1 MVSGATSLRL
11 RPPPERTPAVLYSLD
26 GVAPQIGE
34 GAWVAPSADLMGKVE
49 LGANA
54 SVWFNCVMR
63 GDTDRLVVGEGSNVQ
78 DASVL
83 HTDAGI
89 ELRIGKDCTIGHQV
103 MLHGCTIGDNTL
115 IGIGSVIL
123 NRAVIGANSLV
134 AAGSHMLVNLS
145 RGVLREANR
154 TFAGLTVVHLTAE
167 PETLANRLSG
177 RGREDVETIRQRLQR
192 SEKALPEGIDR
203 IDISNDGSLAATV
216 DAALAAL
223 YPARV

>member
-1 MVSGATSLRL
+1 M
-11 RPPPERTPAVLYSLD
+11 LYSLD

-49 LGANA
+49 IGANA

-63 GDTDRLVVGEGSNVQ
+63 GDIDRLVVGEGSNVQ

-134 AAGSHMLVNLS
+134 AAGSLVTEGKVFPDGVMLMGSPAKVVRPLS
-145 RGVLREANR
+145 AAEIQMISASAAHYRQNAKRFSQVLK
-154 TFAGLTVVHLTAE
+154 
-167 PETLANRLSG
+167 PLA
-177 RGREDVETIRQRLQR
+177 
-192 SEKALPEGIDR
+192 
-203 IDISNDGSLAATV
+203 
-216 DAALAAL
+216 
-223 YPARV
+223 

>member
-11 RPPPERTPAVLYSLD
+11 QPPPERTPAVLFSLD

-49 LGANA
+49 IGANA

-115 IGIGSVIL
+115 IGMG
-123 NRAVIGANSLV
+123 AVVMSGARVGANCIIGAHALI
-134 AAGSHMLVNLS
+134 
-145 RGVLREANR
+145 
-154 TFAGLTVVHLTAE
+154 
-167 PETLANRLSG
+167 PENK
-177 RGREDVETIRQRLQR
+177 VI
-192 SEKALPEGIDR
+192 P
-203 IDISNDGSLAATV
+203 DGSLVVGVPGKIVRQMTDEDIANNAAATERYV
-216 DAALAAL
+216 RRWRDYVGAGFAEL
-223 YPARV
+223 

>member
-49 LGANA
+49 IGANA

-134 AAGSHMLVNLS
+134 AAGSLVTEGKVFPDGVMLMGSPAKVARPLS
-145 RGVLREANR
+145 A
-154 TFAGLTVVHLTAE
+154 AE
-167 PETLANRLSG
+167 IQMISASAAHYRQNAQRFSQALKPLS
-177 RGREDVETIRQRLQR
+177 
-192 SEKALPEGIDR
+192 
-203 IDISNDGSLAATV
+203 
-216 DAALAAL
+216 
-223 YPARV
+223 